1 MALAGGKIVRRIG
14 TMCRIELVQGFQHAT
29 ANSSYLNNVKCVHN
43 RLVLRQC
50 RRFAATGPVSSP
62 SEKQT
67 LTQVCKKENIAHRTP
82 SAAASSSSSSTSS
95 DSDFDEQGRLK
106 AGRCLLLAGEGCE
119 LLARQRLQPLEECV
133 REPGACPLSPS
144 PPSAERVLFV
154 QNLPHPSSDPVD
166 PNVNYDV
173 DAKLA
178 ANHLYRVNRV
188 TNCDLDQKVTVEYCR
203 GLPVVTVPLPSRR
216 ERCKFTLKPIT
227 NNVGDLIAM
236 LKNEDKGIDRVVAT
250 SMDDTR
256 IGASN
261 TIENLLEE
269 DFKLIVN
276 DHCYTVRTPKQTRI
290 TGEEA
295 QRLSDIKTLI
305 SQLYEA
311 LNVQEH
317 NIHTEKTITATIE
330 SLRQELMPLEEE
342 KARLDMIAQRKSE
355 WVSWI
360 GMGLMSVQF
369 GILARLT
376 WWEYSWDI
384 MEPVTYFVTYG
395 TAMVGYAY
403 FLVTKQEYVL
413 QDFKDRQQLLTMHKK
428 AKKAGLD
435 LAKYNTLKE
444 QISQLERD
452 LYKLQNPLKLHMPKD
467 KLLAKVTT
475 PTSTTPTTTK

>member
-95 DSDFDEQGRLK
+95 DSDFDEQ
-106 AGRCLLLAGEGCE
+106 E
-119 LLARQRLQPLEECV
+119 
-133 REPGACPLSPS
+133 
-144 PPSAERVLFV
+144 
-154 QNLPHPSSDPVD
+154 
-166 PNVNYDV
+166 
-173 DAKLA
+173 
-178 ANHLYRVNRV
+178 
-188 TNCDLDQKVTVEYCR
+188 VTVEYCR